1 PRDRLAFM
9 LEDAAPVCMISDS
22 ATADLLPAGV
32 PTLLLDAQAVSQAIA
47 ARSRAN
53 PTDAQR
59 TRPLAPSNPAYVI
72 YTSGSTGR
80 PKGVV
85 IPQQNV
91 VRLLG
96 ATEHWYR
103 FGPDD
108 VWTMFHSHAFD
119 FSVWELWGPLL
130 RGGRLVVI
138 PNLLS
143 RSPSE
148 FLALLVREKVTVL
161 NQTPSAFYQL
171 MQADQDLPHLRAG
184 LALRCVIFG
193 GEALELRRLQDWYD
207 RHADNA
213 PVLVNMY
220 GITETTVHVSYIA
233 LDRSIAAQEANS
245 LVGRGIPDLQVYVL
259 DDLLQPV
266 PAGVPGELYVA
277 GAGLARGY
285 LNRPGLSAERFV
297 ANPLGAPGSRM
308 YRTGDLARWRAD
320 GVLDFLGRADQQVKI
335 RGFRIEPG
343 EIEAALAR
351 LPLVAQAAVIARED
365 SPGHK
370 QLVGYVVPEAA
381 DSATE
386 ALIDT
391 AALRRSLSQSLPDY
405 MVPAAI
411 VVLQALPL
419 TPNGKLDRKALPA
432 PDFTPRSIRAP
443 RTPQEE
449 ILAALFAEILHLPQV
464 GIDDNFFDLGGHS
477 LLATKL
483 ISRARSTLNVELAI
497 RTLFEAP
504 TVAQLSERINA
515 KDQNDS
521 FETLIPIRTTGDA
534 APLFCI
540 HPGGG
545 LSWGYGSLIKYLGNN
560 RPVYGLQARGY
571 TDLALMPD
579 SIEAMAADYLE
590 EIQKIQPSGPYNL
603 LGWSFGGYV
612 AVEISRLASAQSGL
626 DNQLVL
632 LDTYPLRANVFK
644 TPDQHSDI
652 ERLDFPVERK
662 TAYLHRDRIRE
673 GITFNAEKSILS
685 SLSKNHIERMNEVTK
700 HNVSLLKDYR
710 PEKITGDLLLFVATE
725 TPRLPAPEVW
735 LPYVTGQV
743 NVYEIACHHGAM
755 TDPEPMSEIG
765 RVLTSKLH
773 HALHNTSSVSDE
785 VKLSSRSG
793 LHGNQHL
800 AEQHDAA

>member
-1 PRDRLAFM
+1 VREA
-9 LEDAAPVCMISDS
+9 IS
-22 ATADLLPAGV
+22 
-32 PTLLLDAQAVSQAIA
+32 

-171 MQADQDLPHLRAG
+171 MQADQELPHLRAG

-233 LDRSIAAQEANS
+233 LDRHIASAEANS
-245 LVGRGIPDLQVYVL
+245 LIGRGIPDLQVYVL
-259 DDLLQPV
+259 DDQLQPV
-266 PAGVPGELYVA
+266 PPGVPGELYIA

-285 LNRPGLSAERFV
+285 LNRPALSAERFI
-297 ANPLGAPGSRM
+297 ANPFGSPGSRM

-343 EIEAALAR
+343 EIEAALTR
-351 LPLVAQAAVIARED
+351 LPRIAQAAVIARED

-370 QLVGYVVPEAA
+370 QLVGYVVPESSDPAA
-381 DSATE
+381 SSS
-386 ALIDT
+386 IDT
-391 AALRRSLSQSLPDY
+391 AAVRRALSESLPDY

-411 VVLQALPL
+411 VVLPALPL

-432 PDFTPRSIRAP
+432 PDFTPHSIRAP

-449 ILAALFAEILHLPQV
+449 ILATLFAEILHLPHV

-483 ISRARSTLNVELAI
+483 ISRARSALGVELAI

-504 TVAQLSERINA
+504 TVAQLSERIDA
-515 KDQNDS
+515 KAQNDS
-521 FETLIPIRTTGDA
+521 FETLIPIRATGDA

-545 LSWGYGSLIKYLGNN
+545 LSWGYGSLIKHLGSN

-571 TDLALMPD
+571 TDLTLMPN

-590 EIQKIQPSGPYNL
+590 EIRKIQPSGPYNL

-612 AVEISRLASAQSGL
+612 ALEISRLASAQSGL

-644 TPDQHSDI
+644 PPIQQPDI

-685 SLSKNHIERMNEVTK
+685 SLSTNHIQRMHEVTR
-700 HNVSLLKDYR
+700 HNVSLLKDYK
-710 PEKITGDLLLFVATE
+710 PEKITGNLMLFVATE
-725 TPRLPAPEVW
+725 TPRLPSPEVW

-743 NVYEIACHHGAM
+743 NVYEVACHHGAM

-765 RVLTSKLH
+765 KVLTSKLER
-773 HALHNTSSVSDE
+773 ALQNAS
-785 VKLSSRSG
+785 
-793 LHGNQHL
+793 
-800 AEQHDAA
+800 